1 MRLLLV
7 EDSKRLQELLGESLT
22 TAGYG
27 LDVAS
32 TVSELHSMV
41 EAVNYELM
49 IIDLGL
55 PDGEGL
61 TAIRSLRASG
71 NTTPI
76 LIITAR
82 GGIDDRVMGLDSGA
96 DDYLI
101 KPFNHSELLARVRA
115 LLRRPAELQ
124 GPILKRGSLEFDEAK
139 GEVRSAGRLVE
150 LRLSERRLLGT
161 LMRRSGSVVTKAAI
175 EEALSQFGRE
185 LSANAVEALVSRVRK
200 ALAEAGS
207 EVSIET
213 VRGVG
218 YRLLDDAHK

>member
-1 MRLLLV
+1 MRLILV
-7 EDSKRLQELLGESLT
+7 EDSKRLQELLSESLA
-22 TAGYG
+22 TAGYK

-32 TVSELHSMV
+32 TVAELFAMV

-49 IIDLGL
+49 IVDLGL
-55 PDGEGL
+55 PDGDGL
-61 TAIRSLRASG
+61 SAIKTLRARG
-71 NTTPI
+71 VTTPI

-82 GGIDDRVMGLDSGA
+82 GSIDDRVSGLDSGA

-101 KPFNHSELLARVRA
+101 KPFNHSELLARARA
-115 LLRRPAELQ
+115 LLRRPADLH
-124 GPILKRGSLEFDEAK
+124 GPILKRGSLEFEEAK
-139 GEVRSAGRLVE
+139 GEVRCGGKLVE

-185 LSANAVEALVSRVRK
+185 LTANAVEALVSRVRK
-200 ALAEAGS
+200 ALADANAGIA
-207 EVSIET
+207 IET

-218 YRLLDDAHK
+218 YRLVEDGQK